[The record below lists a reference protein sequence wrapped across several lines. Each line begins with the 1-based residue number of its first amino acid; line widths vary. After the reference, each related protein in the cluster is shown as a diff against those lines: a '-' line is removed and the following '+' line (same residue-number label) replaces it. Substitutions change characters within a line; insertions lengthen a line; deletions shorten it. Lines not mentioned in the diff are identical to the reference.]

1 MPFVAATVK
10 MPEDIRLILSRVARS
25 KTLPARQ
32 VQRARIIL
40 LAADGFDQLLD
51 RILSA
56 SGEAVSSRNF
66 LFSRKFLKKIQPNW
80 QRQFPLS

>member
-40 LAADGFDQLLD
+40 LATDGFDNMMLWSNKAHL
-51 RILSA
+51 A
-56 SGEAVSSRNF
+56 
-66 LFSRKFLKKIQPNW
+66 P
-80 QRQFPLS
+80 